1 VFKLLFIGFMLLS
14 LHGNAVANSAPE
26 IKKLRI
32 VALAPHIVENLFA
45 IGAGDNIV
53 GTVDYADYPYEA
65 KNIARIGGYYG
76 ISLEK
81 LLALKPDLVIAWK
94 SGNQQEDIAQ
104 IERLGIKVHLS
115 NPTTIEAV
123 QTELLTL
130 GKLTGYEKQSQQ
142 VAKAFK
148 QKLAAIIKNQQG
160 KQPISGFYQLW
171 AEPMMTISESTWIGQ
186 LVNTCH
192 VNNVFANSTTPY
204 PQISIEN
211 VIVTKPQIIIIPD
224 EKSNTPQ
231 PNVNW
236 QAWPEVPAVTN
247 NQFIRVNADLLH
259 RFTPRMLDGLADMCD
274 KIDTSRKIIKSM

>member
-1 VFKLLFIGFMLLS
+1 MFKLLFIGLMLLS

-45 IGAGDNIV
+45 IGAGGNIV

-115 NPTTIEAV
+115 NPTTIEGV

-148 QKLAAIIKNQQG
+148 QKLAAIIKKQQG
-160 KQPISGFYQLW
+160 KLPISGFYQLW

-186 LVNTCH
+186 LLNTCH

-274 KIDTSRKIIKSM
+274 KIDASRKIIKSM